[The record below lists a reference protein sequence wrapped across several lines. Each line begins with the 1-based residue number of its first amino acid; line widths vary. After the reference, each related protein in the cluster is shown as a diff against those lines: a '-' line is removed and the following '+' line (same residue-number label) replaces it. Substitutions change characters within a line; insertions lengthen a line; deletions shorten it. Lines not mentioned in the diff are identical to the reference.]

1 MLAAERHEKIL
12 ATVRANGT
20 VRLTDL
26 AVRLAVTPVTVR
38 RDVTVLADKGLL
50 ERVHGGVTL
59 PRRGARPAN
68 QDHAATRSAFGLL
81 AAQTFIGMVTPS
93 VDYYWPQVI
102 QGAQAATA
110 GAGGRLALRG
120 SSYDPAEDRRQVTRL
135 LERGVRTLLA
145 APTTDGKAGVDLLR
159 WLGSLTI
166 PVVLMERIPPPEL
179 PTLALDAVVT
189 AHSLGAGLAVRHLV
203 TLGHQRVGLVTTRHS
218 PTSRALR
225 AGWEQAAASLDLPAA
240 PDETV
245 RGYGSPGWAEEYDAL
260 IRNCLDEGVRALL
273 VHADREAIGIVER
286 AHDLGLTI
294 PGDLAV
300 VAYDDEVAAAADP
313 PLTAVR
319 TPRNRLGAVA
329 VELALARLAD
339 GPDRPVYRVEL
350 WPVLM
355 IRESCGASLVLG
367 SDCFA
372 SDRL

>member
-12 ATVRANGT
+12 AAVRANGT

-26 AVRLAVTPVTVR
+26 AARLAVTPVTVR
-38 RDVTVLADKGLL
+38 RDVTVLADRGLL

-59 PRRGARPAN
+59 PRRGARPA
-68 QDHAATRSAFGLL
+68 DAEPAPGRSAFGALTP
-81 AAQTFIGMVTPS
+81 QTLIGMVTPS

-102 QGAQAATA
+102 QGAQAATV
-110 GAGGRLALRG
+110 GAAGRLALRG
-120 SSYDPAEDRRQVTRL
+120 SSYDPEEDRRQVTRL
-135 LERGVRTLLA
+135 LERGVRTLLV
-145 APTTDGKAGVDLLR
+145 APTIEGKAGLDLLR

-166 PVVLMERIPPPEL
+166 PVVLMERVPPPEL
-179 PTLALDAVVT
+179 PALELDAVVT

-203 TLGHQRVGLVTTRHS
+203 TLGHQRVGLVTTKHS

-225 AGWEQAAASLDLPAA
+225 SGWTQVTASLELPSA

-245 RGYGSPGWAEEYDAL
+245 RGYGAPGWAAEYDAL
-260 IRNCLDEGVRALL
+260 IWRCLDAGVRALL

-319 TPRNRLGAVA
+319 TPRQRLGAVA
-329 VELALARLAD
+329 VELALARVAD
-339 GPDRPVYRVEL
+339 GPERPVHRVEL

-355 IRESCGASLVLG
+355 VRESCGAPQ
-367 SDCFA
+367 F
-372 SDRL
+372 

>member
-12 ATVRANGT
+12 AVVRANGT
-20 VRLTDL
+20 VRLTEL

-59 PRRGARPAN
+59 PHRGARLAGSE
-68 QDHAATRSAFGLL
+68 HAATRSVFGELT
-81 AAQTFIGMVTPS
+81 AQSFIGIVSPS

-102 QGAQAATA
+102 QGAQAAA
-110 GAGGRLALRG
+110 VAAGGRLALRG
-120 SSYDPAEDRRQVTRL
+120 SSYDATEDRRQVTRL
-135 LERGVRTLLA
+135 LERGVRALA
-145 APTTDGKAGVDLLR
+145 IAPTVEGKAGMDLLR

-166 PVVLMERIPPPEL
+166 PVVLMERVPPPEL
-179 PTLALDAVVT
+179 PALGLDAVVT

-203 TLGHQRVGLVTTRHS
+203 TLGHQRVCLVTTKHS

-225 AGWEQAAASLDLPAA
+225 TGWSETTASLGLPPA

-245 RGYGSPGWAEEYDAL
+245 RGYGSPGWVEDYDTL
-260 IRNCLDEGVRALL
+260 IRKCLTAGVHAML

-286 AHDLGLTI
+286 ARDLGLHI

-300 VAYDDEVAAAADP
+300 VAYDDELAAAADP

-319 TPRNRLGAVA
+319 TPRQRLGAVA
-329 VELALARLAD
+329 VELALARAAD
-339 GPDRPVYRVEL
+339 GPDRPVHRVEL
-350 WPVLM
+350 WPTLM
-355 IRESCGASLVLG
+355 TRESCGANTY
-367 SDCFA
+367 
-372 SDRL
+372 

>member
-12 ATVRANGT
+12 AAVRANGT

-26 AVRLAVTPVTVR
+26 ATRLAVTPVTVR
-38 RDVTVLADKGLL
+38 RDATLLADQGLL

-59 PRRGARPAN
+59 PRRGARSAD
-68 QDHAATRSAFGLL
+68 QEHAAARSAFGVL

-110 GAGGRLALRG
+110 GAGGRLSIRG

-135 LERGVRTLLA
+135 LERGVRALLV
-145 APTTDGKAGVDLLR
+145 APTMDGKAGLDLLR

-166 PVVLMERIPPPEL
+166 PVVLMERTPPPEL
-179 PTLALDAVVT
+179 PALGLDGVVT

-203 TLGHQRVGLVTTRHS
+203 MLGYRRVGLVTTRHS

-225 AGWEQAAASLDLPAA
+225 AGWEQAAASLELPAA

-245 RGYGSPGWAEEYDAL
+245 PGYGSPGWAEAYDAL
-260 IRNCLDEGVRALL
+260 IGRCLDADVRALL

-313 PLTAVR
+313 PLTAVC
-319 TPRNRLGAVA
+319 TPRRRLGAVA

-339 GPDRPVYRVEL
+339 GPDRPVHRVEL

-355 IRESCGASLVLG
+355 VRESCGASLALT
-367 SDCFA
+367 S
-372 SDRL
+372 

>member
-12 ATVRANGT
+12 AAVRANGT

-26 AVRLAVTPVTVR
+26 AARLAVTPVTVR
-38 RDVTVLADKGLL
+38 RDVTVLADRGLL

-59 PRRGARPAN
+59 PRRGVRPGSAESAPT
-68 QDHAATRSAFGLL
+68 HSAFGVL
-81 AAQTFIGMVTPS
+81 AAQTLIGMVTPS

-102 QGAQAATA
+102 QGAQAATV
-110 GAGGRLALRG
+110 GAAGRLALRG

-135 LERGVRTLLA
+135 LERGVRGLLV
-145 APTTDGKAGVDLLR
+145 APTTEGKTGLDLLR

-166 PVVLMERIPPPEL
+166 PVVLMERVPPPEL
-179 PTLALDAVVT
+179 PTLGLDAVVT

-225 AGWEQAAASLDLPAA
+225 SGWAQACAALELPAS

-245 RGYGSPGWAEEYDAL
+245 RGYGSPGWPEEYDAL
-260 IRNCLDEGVRALL
+260 VWNCLDAGVRALL

-286 AHDLGLTI
+286 ARDLGLTV

-319 TPRNRLGAVA
+319 TPRHRLGAVA
-329 VELALARLAD
+329 VELALARVAD
-339 GPDRPVYRVEL
+339 TPDRPVHQVEL
-350 WPVLM
+350 WPMLM
-355 IRESCGASLVLG
+355 VRESCGASL
-367 SDCFA
+367 C
-372 SDRL
+372 

>member
-12 ATVRANGT
+12 AAVRANGT

-26 AVRLAVTPVTVR
+26 ATRLAVTPVTVR
-38 RDVTVLADKGLL
+38 RDVTALADQGLL

-59 PRRGARPAN
+59 PRRGVRPASAE
-68 QDHAATRSAFGLL
+68 QARARSPFGEL
-81 AAQTFIGMVTPS
+81 AAQTLIGMVTPS
-93 VDYYWPQVI
+93 VEYYWPQI
-102 QGAQAATA
+102 IHGAQAATA
-110 GAGGRLALRG
+110 QAAARLALRG
-120 SSYDPAEDRRQVTRL
+120 SNYDPEEERRQATRL
-135 LERGVRTLLA
+135 LERGVRTLLI
-145 APTTDGKAGVDLLR
+145 APTMEGKTGLDLVR

-166 PVVLMERIPPPEL
+166 PVVLMERVPPPEL
-179 PTLALDAVVT
+179 PALGLDAVVT

-203 TLGHQRVGLVTTRHS
+203 SLGHRRVGLVTIKHS

-225 AGWEQAAASLDLPAA
+225 SGWEQAAASLELSAG

-245 RGYGSPGWAEEYDAL
+245 RAYGSPGWTEEYDAL
-260 IRNCLDEGVRALL
+260 IWNCLDSGVRALL

-319 TPRNRLGAVA
+319 TPRHWLGVVA
-329 VELALARLAD
+329 VELALARVAD
-339 GPDRPVYRVEL
+339 GPQRPVHRVEL
-350 WPVLM
+350 WPELM
-355 IRESCGASLVLG
+355 VRESCGAST
-367 SDCFA
+367 C
-372 SDRL
+372 